1 MASESSLFDDY
12 GAYHRDRRNL
22 ICHEIGIPL
31 IVLGIIALL
40 RLVALPGWNLN
51 LAEPVLA
58 ATAVYYLTLG
68 SAVRT
73 SAFVAIVGMIALY
86 LIAAYVTYFPV
97 TVNTLKGLRSVDPN
111 ALALMTSLAAS
122 RRQIYLML
130 RIPTALPYIF
140 QALKIAATASVI
152 GAQSWSSSWVL
163 SKVSA

>member
-86 LIAAYVTYFPV
+86 LIAAYVTWPFAIGAFV
-97 TVNTLKGLRSVDPN
+97 VGW
-111 ALALMTSLAAS
+111 
-122 RRQIYLML
+122 
-130 RIPTALPYIF
+130 IF
-140 QALKIAATASVI
+140 QFVGHAYEGKAPAFLTNLLHLLVGPLWVASHLVPRS
-152 GAQSWSSSWVL
+152 ASSS
-163 SKVSA
+163 SAR